1 MVLIRLRKVA
11 LTVAARCSGVAPSI
25 GVFKMAIGD
34 SIRRSTGNAGTPWDD
49 QQAMLRLYAPVDG
62 FRHLL
67 RAVLALMQEILTQEI
82 NNAYVSSVSD
92 SVCVIPSF
100 CENNYEYNS

>member
-1 MVLIRLRKVA
+1 MA
-11 LTVAARCSGVAPSI
+11 SARASKFDFGKAFSAMHAELGRPA
-25 GVFKMAIGD
+25 GH
-34 SIRRSTGNAGTPWDD
+34 AGTPLDD

-67 RAVLALMQEILTQEI
+67 RAVLALTQEILTQEI
-82 NNAYVSSVSD
+82 NNAHVSLVSD